1 MNNHP
6 EQRAGVERE
15 EAQTTSET
23 RLALTQPPAM
33 PGEAIA
39 ATLAPSAT
47 VIDTRPVA
55 RPARVRSDG
64 YAALDADF
72 RAHHATNAARRP
84 GPFAH
89 YRLVYRYG
97 YDLGADPR
105 YRSAAW
111 PDVERE
117 ARPQWEERNPG
128 TWALFQET
136 IRYAWDQARR
146 LAEE

>member
-1 MNNHP
+1 MNNHS
-6 EQRAGVERE
+6 EQRAGVERGDTE
-15 EAQTTSET
+15 TPSET
-23 RLALTQPPAM
+23 RLALAPLPAL
-33 PGEAIA
+33 PAETSLATA
-39 ATLAPSAT
+39 ADSIT
-47 VIDTRPVA
+47 VIDTQPLA
-55 RPARVRSDG
+55 HAARVEADG

-97 YDLGADPR
+97 YDLGVDPR

-117 ARPQWEERNPG
+117 ARPRWEERNPD
-128 TWALFQET
+128 TWAPFQET
-136 IRYAWDQARR
+136 IRYAWDQARQ
-146 LAEE
+146 LAEK